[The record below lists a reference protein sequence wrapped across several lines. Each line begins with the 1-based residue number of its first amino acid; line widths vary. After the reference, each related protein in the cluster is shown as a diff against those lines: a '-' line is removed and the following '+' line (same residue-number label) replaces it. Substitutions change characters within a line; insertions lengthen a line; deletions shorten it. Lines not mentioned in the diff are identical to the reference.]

1 VRCSAFDKTKKLAM
15 SKAAVTG
22 LFIGAGLAMIA
33 GAMLAI
39 AGVWV
44 AIANDVFVM
53 NGPDIVG
60 LRGSALAWSALGV
73 AMVGVF
79 AIIGG
84 LLAGLVAWIGALL
97 NTWQLDS
104 KAWFVGLLLLGI
116 FNLGFFA
123 MVAYLIAGPDGR
135 IDAVKAEPL
144 AQATPA

>member
-1 VRCSAFDKTKKLAM
+1 
-15 SKAAVTG
+15 
-22 LFIGAGLAMIA
+22 MIA
-33 GAMLAI
+33 GAILAI

-60 LRGSALAWSALGV
+60 LRGSALAWSALGI

-79 AIIGG
+79 AIMGG

-97 NTWQLDS
+97 NTWQLES

-135 IDAVKAEPL
+135 TDAAVKAQT
-144 AQATPA
+144 AMGATPA

>member
-1 VRCSAFDKTKKLAM
+1 V
-15 SKAAVTG
+15 SKATVTR
-22 LFIGAGLAMIA
+22 LFIGAGIAMIA
-33 GAMLAI
+33 GAILAI

-73 AMVGVF
+73 AMVGVV
-79 AIIGG
+79 AIMGG

-123 MVAYLIAGPDGR
+123 MIAYLIAGPDGR
-135 IDAVKAEPL
+135 ADATVKAE
-144 AQATPA
+144 AVARATPA